1 MRNSTNVGRYE
12 QSLRSVSQ
20 WFAALAPDIGSVLFP
35 PVCSY
40 CDRDLPSE
48 CGGARFCDD
57 CLPKL
62 YEPPTH
68 RCPKCAAQ
76 VAVTFQGPDCPWCRE
91 HDLRFDYAYALGR
104 YADDLREAVL
114 RLKHV
119 GEESLATG
127 LARLL
132 VERHASAWEAA
143 EIDVVVPIPMHW
155 WRRAWQGHN
164 GPDLTA
170 ALIAQ
175 RLKVYD
181 YPRLLCRRRRTRPQ
195 AGLSRPERRENVRGC
210 FSLRRGYRIDGAKV
224 LLVDDILTTGAT
236 CSEAARTLKRA
247 GAASV
252 SVAVLGRAQGEV

>member
-1 MRNSTNVGRYE
+1 MRHMG
-12 QSLRSVSQ
+12 
-20 WFAALAPDIGSVLFP
+20 WFASLTKLLQRGVQGAGDVVFPSV
-35 PVCSY
+35 CAY
-40 CDRDLPSE
+40 CDIDVTS
-48 CGGARFCDD
+48 GAVFDRLCDA

-62 YEPPTH
+62 SEPSTH

-91 HDLRFDYAYALGR
+91 HDLRFDQAYTLGR
-104 YADDLREAVL
+104 YSDDLREAVL
-114 RLKHV
+114 RLKHA

-132 VERHASAWEAA
+132 VERHASAWETA
-143 EIDVVVPIPMHW
+143 EIDLVVPIPMHW

-170 ALIAQ
+170 ALIA
-175 RLKVYD
+175 RKLRVYD
-181 YPRLLCRRRRTRPQ
+181 YPRLLRRKRRTRPQ

-210 FSLRRGYRIDGAKV
+210 FSLRSGYRVDGARV

-252 SVAVLGRAQGEV
+252 AVAVLGRAQGEV

>member
-1 MRNSTNVGRYE
+1 MSRR
-12 QSLRSVSQ
+12 
-20 WFAALAPDIGSVLFP
+20 FATLAPDVGAVLFP
-35 PVCSY
+35 PVCSC
-40 CDRDLPSE
+40 CDRDLPNE
-48 CGGARFCDD
+48 RDGNRFCDV
-57 CLPKL
+57 CLSKL
-62 YEPPTH
+62 FEPSTH

-91 HDLRFDYAYALGR
+91 HDLRFDQAYTLGR
-104 YADDLREAVL
+104 YSDNLREAVL
-114 RLKHV
+114 RLKHA

-132 VERHASAWEAA
+132 VERHVSAWETA
-143 EIDVVVPIPMHW
+143 EIDLVVPIPMHW

-170 ALIAQ
+170 ALIA
-175 RLKVYD
+175 RKLKVYD
-181 YPRLLCRRRRTRPQ
+181 YPRLLRRKRRTRPQ

-210 FSLRRGYRIDGAKV
+210 FSLRSGYRVDGARV

-252 SVAVLGRAQGEV
+252 AVAVLGRAQGEV

>member
-1 MRNSTNVGRYE
+1 MKYADWMASMTTLLRRGVRNVGDVVFPAVCAYCD
-12 QSLRSVSQ
+12 V
-20 WFAALAPDIGSVLFP
+20 DIAVGVDPERLC
-35 PVCSY
+35 PVCLS
-40 CDRDLPSE
+40 
-48 CGGARFCDD
+48 
-57 CLPKL
+57 KL
-62 YEPPTH
+62 FEPPSH

-76 VAVTFQGPDCPWCRE
+76 VAETFQGPDCPWCRE
-91 HDLRFDYAYALGR
+91 HDLRFDQAYTLGR
-104 YADDLREAVL
+104 YSDDLREAVL
-114 RLKHV
+114 RLKHA

-132 VERHASAWEAA
+132 VERHASAWESA

-170 ALIAQ
+170 ALIAR

-181 YPRLLCRRRRTRPQ
+181 YPRLLCRKRRTRPQ

-210 FSLRRGYRIDGAKV
+210 FSLRRGYRVDGARV

>member
-1 MRNSTNVGRYE
+1 MKHADWIT
-12 QSLRSVSQ
+12 SLATCLQRSVQ
-20 WFAALAPDIGSVLFP
+20 DAGDIVFP
-35 PVCSY
+35 NVCAY
-40 CDRDLPSE
+40 CDVDVVP
-48 CGGARFCDD
+48 GAESDRLCST

-62 YEPPTH
+62 CEPLTH
-68 RCPKCAAQ
+68 RCLKCAAQ
-76 VAVTFQGPDCPWCRE
+76 IAVTFQGPDCPWCRE
-91 HDLRFDYAYALGR
+91 HDLRFDRAYTLGR
-104 YADDLREAVL
+104 YSEDLRDAVL

-127 LARLL
+127 LSGLL
-132 VERHASAWEAA
+132 IERHVSAWEST

-170 ALIAQ
+170 ALIAR

-181 YPRLLCRRRRTRPQ
+181 YPRLLRRRRRTQPQ
-195 AGLSRPERRENVRGC
+195 AGLSRPQRRENVRGC
-210 FSLRRGYRIDGAKV
+210 FSLRRGYHVDGARV
-224 LLVDDILTTGAT
+224 LLVDAILTTGAT